1 MTDPL
6 FSFSVYFSEML
17 IAYVFCVNI
26 SEKRCNFI
34 ISMAIGS
41 IIFGAGALLNVLGE
55 TSYVLNTC
63 SMLVIHFLFILVCFR
78 MDITT
83 SAFYTIILCGLSTVL
98 EFGTVSAISTLT
110 GGQFTDINHDYMLL
124 AMEIFI
130 CKSLY
135 FIFSLLL
142 LKLLN
147 YLKLSS
153 PEKESA
159 HFPLNA
165 TVQPLL
171 TLIIILAFYYVCMQ
185 EEISRQGQFLFA
197 LICIAGL
204 VTTIFLVLYNMQ
216 QLKKEQE
223 YMRMRS
229 EVTQLEHEKNYYDIL
244 NRQNQQLMIYAHD
257 AKNHLAAIQ
266 DLSDDPQIQ
275 GYVDRLTG
283 ELKRYTQSCHS
294 GNKLMDVILNRY
306 ALECEK
312 KGLRFDYDVKVCNLG
327 DIEDMDL
334 VTILGNLL
342 DNAIEAAEKS
352 LEKTVYLETSL
363 RNHYQVI
370 LIQNSSL
377 PPKEAHGRLQTT
389 KQDHAMHGFG
399 IKSVAKSLKKYN
411 GDLHWD
417 YDEDDHLFTMTVMI
431 GTELQNEAVT
441 I

>member
-6 FSFSVYFSEML
+6 FSFCVYFSEML

-55 TSYVLNTC
+55 TSYVLNAC

-147 YLKLSS
+147 FLKISS
-153 PEKESA
+153 PEKEPA
-159 HFPLNA
+159 HFPLSA
-165 TVQPLL
+165 TIQPLL
-171 TLIIILAFYYVCMQ
+171 TFTIILAFYYVCMR

-197 LICIAGL
+197 LICVAALGA
-204 VTTIFLVLYNMQ
+204 TIFMVLHNMQ
-216 QLKKEQE
+216 QLKREQE
-223 YMRMRS
+223 NMRMRS
-229 EVTQLEHEKNYYDIL
+229 EFTRLEHEKKYYDIL
-244 NRQNQQLMIYAHD
+244 DRQNQQLMLYAHD
-257 AKNHLAAIQ
+257 TKNHLAAIRQ
-266 DLSDDPQIQ
+266 LSVNSQVQ
-275 GYVDRLTG
+275 GYVDRLYS
-283 ELKRYTQSCHS
+283 ELDRYTRNCHS
-294 GNKLMDVILNRY
+294 GNKLLDVILNRY
-306 ALECEK
+306 ALECEEE
-312 KGLRFDYDVKVCNLG
+312 GLRFEYDVKVCNLR

-342 DNAIEAAEKS
+342 DNSLEAARKSHEKS
-352 LEKTVYLETSL
+352 VYLETSL
-363 RNHYQVI
+363 RNTYQVI

-389 KQDHAMHGFG
+389 KRDHDIHGFG
-399 IKSVAKSLKKYN
+399 LKSVTRCLRKYH
-411 GDLHWD
+411 GDLQWD
-417 YDEDDHLFTMTVMI
+417 YDEANHLFTMTVMLSTAPQDKK
-431 GTELQNEAVT
+431 GNA
-441 I
+441 

>member
-1 MTDPL
+1 M
-6 FSFSVYFSEML
+6 EKI
-17 IAYVFCVNI
+17 IANVSAKFPV
-26 SEKRCNFI
+26 S
-34 ISMAIGS
+34 
-41 IIFGAGALLNVLGE
+41 ALLFPV
-55 TSYVLNTC
+55 V
-63 SMLVIHFLFILVCFR
+63 ILVNLVVF
-78 MDITT
+78 
-83 SAFYTIILCGLSTVL
+83 
-98 EFGTVSAISTLT
+98 
-110 GGQFTDINHDYMLL
+110 H
-124 AMEIFI
+124 
-130 CKSLY
+130 
-135 FIFSLLL
+135 
-142 LKLLN
+142 
-147 YLKLSS
+147 
-153 PEKESA
+153 
-159 HFPLNA
+159 
-165 TVQPLL
+165 
-171 TLIIILAFYYVCMQ
+171 YVCMNEPISVKGQ
-185 EEISRQGQFLFA
+185 YLLGVISISVFFATVILMFASIYQAEQKEEYLRI
-197 LICIAGL
+197 
-204 VTTIFLVLYNMQ
+204 
-216 QLKKEQE
+216 
-223 YMRMRS
+223 RS
-229 EVTQLEHEKNYYDIL
+229 ELVRVNQEKSYYDIL
-244 NRQNQQLMIYAHD
+244 DKQNQQLMIYAHD

-275 GYVDRLTG
+275 GYVDKLTG
-283 ELKRYTQSCHS
+283 ELERYTQSCHS

-352 LEKTVYLETSL
+352 QEKTVYLETSL

-431 GTELQNEAVT
+431 DTVLQDKEVT
-441 I
+441 L